1 LSTPQFHLDVT
12 TDQDTGV
19 VRLNLRD
26 DDGRHLDAHA
36 VRLGDHP
43 PATEDDVLAAAF
55 ALAADAGT
63 RRAEPAAVA
72 EAVKEEPGYT
82 RTALALLRAGGD
94 RGDLSASSA
103 RREPRDRDQE
113 LPGLS
118 WTRYPANRAA
128 DRIRPWLF
136 SF

>member
-1 LSTPQFHLDVT
+1 LSTPQLHLDVT
-12 TDQDTGV
+12 TDQDAGV

-82 RTALALLRAGGD
+82 STALALLRAGGD

-103 RREPRDRDQE
+103 SREPEIVIKSFRDFHGQDTPPTE
-113 LPGLS
+113 LRTVSDLGP
-118 WTRYPANRAA
+118 
-128 DRIRPWLF
+128 
-136 SF
+136 